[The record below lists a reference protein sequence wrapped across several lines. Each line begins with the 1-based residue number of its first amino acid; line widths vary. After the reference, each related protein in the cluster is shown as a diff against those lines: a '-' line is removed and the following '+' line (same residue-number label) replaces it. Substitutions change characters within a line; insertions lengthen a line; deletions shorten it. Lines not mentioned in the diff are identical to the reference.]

1 MTNKILN
8 FANDYLQG
16 AHPAILQRIM
26 ETNEM
31 EMSGYGSDSISASA
45 IESIRKACACL

>member
-16 AHPAILQRIM
+16 AHPAILKRLAKM
-26 ETNEM
+26 LFATPT
-31 EMSGYGSDSISASA
+31 
-45 IESIRKACACL
+45 KFV

>member
-1 MTNKILN
+1 MTNKTLN

-16 AHPAILQRIM
+16 AHPAILKRIM

-31 EMSGYGSDSISASA
+31 EMSGYGNDS
-45 IESIRKACACL
+45 CQCC